1 MSSTETHVLA
11 RCPQPLQIM
20 MSLALVAVLILATAC
35 TPQQTEPAAAA
46 TASNSTNATR
56 EGVIRPFIQS
66 SDMTES
72 LEFYRDLLGFKVI
85 LIADY
90 DNERIRAFSKIDG
103 NATPRVALL
112 SDDGTTLAFTIFSAT
127 GLEVDRQS
135 NTENAPKFI
144 IERRDINGI
153 YKNALA
159 AGVEVVFEPHDALN
173 ENGQL
178 YARELGLISPE
189 GIRILL
195 LEKFNVDKPKE

>member
-1 MSSTETHVLA
+1 
-11 RCPQPLQIM
+11 M

-46 TASNSTNATR
+46 TASNSTTATR

-135 NTENAPKFI
+135 NTDNAPKFI

-178 YARELGLISPE
+178 YARELGMISPE
-189 GIRILL
+189 GLRILL

>member
-46 TASNSTNATR
+46 TASNSTTATR

-135 NTENAPKFI
+135 NTDNAPKFI

>member
-135 NTENAPKFI
+135 NTDNAPKFI

>member
-1 MSSTETHVLA
+1 MSTTETHALA
-11 RCPQPLQIM
+11 RCPQPLGM
-20 MSLALVAVLILATAC
+20 LMLAGVLVLATAC
-35 TPQQTEPAAAA
+35 TPQQTAPVAA
-46 TASNSTNATR
+46 TNKPTTVTHEAA
-56 EGVIRPFIQS
+56 IRPFIQS
-66 SDMTES
+66 SDMTAS
-72 LEFYRDLLGFKVI
+72 LAFYRDLLGFKVI

-90 DNERIRAFSKIDG
+90 DNDRMRAFSKIDS
-103 NATPRVALL
+103 NVTPRVALL
-112 SDDGTTLAFTIFSAT
+112 SDDGATLAFTIFSAT

-135 NTENAPKFI
+135 NTDNAPKFI

-178 YARELGLISPE
+178 YARELGMISPE